1 MMVERDYDRIS
12 VRDILDRADTGRSAF
27 YAHFRDKDDLLLA
40 SSVEYLRDVLAVPLP
55 PDPAAPPDSERL
67 APVPRLLV
75 LAQQYPEVYRVL
87 VGRSTGGTVLR
98 SMRDVVERLLT
109 EQMAGRLEVAE
120 QDFAATIAFLSW
132 GVVGMQAAIADSG
145 GALTARRAYDIVAGL
160 LSPAEP

>member
-1 MMVERDYDRIS
+1 M
-12 VRDILDRADTGRSAF
+12 
-27 YAHFRDKDDLLLA
+27 LA
-40 SSVEYLRDVLAVPLP
+40 E
-55 PDPAAPPDSERL
+55 
-67 APVPRLLV
+67 
-75 LAQQYPEVYRVL
+75 QYPEVYRIL
-87 VGRSTGGTVLR
+87 VGRSTGGMVLR
-98 SMRDVVERLLT
+98 STRDVVERLLT